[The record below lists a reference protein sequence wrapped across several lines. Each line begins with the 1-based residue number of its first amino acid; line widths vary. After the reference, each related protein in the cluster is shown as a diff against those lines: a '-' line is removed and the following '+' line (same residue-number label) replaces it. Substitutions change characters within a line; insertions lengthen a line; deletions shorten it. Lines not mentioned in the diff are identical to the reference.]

1 MIHVTD
7 GACSC
12 TMGVVQ
18 RGAATSVGVSCEVT
32 EPMLVMDEGRL
43 AFAGTSVELECTL
56 AQNS

>member
-1 MIHVTD
+1 
-7 GACSC
+7 
-12 TMGVVQ
+12 MGGVQ

-56 AQNS
+56 TQNS